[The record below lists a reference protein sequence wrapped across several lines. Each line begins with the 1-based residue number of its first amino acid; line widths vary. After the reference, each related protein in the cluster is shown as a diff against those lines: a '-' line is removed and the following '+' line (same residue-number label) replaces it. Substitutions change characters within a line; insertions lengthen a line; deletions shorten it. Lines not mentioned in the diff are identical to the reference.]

1 MVNEEEL
8 NWAMFNVKVRN
19 NKGEVIE
26 RKASDALEQ
35 LQWMIMMEKES
46 CVLMVDPE
54 KSAGM
59 SFSDVQSRAFQ
70 ALWIKQKSIL
80 QDALGI
86 GQDDSDEDENED
98 EDDIVEEIKRS
109 PEPIPK
115 PKSTPEPE
123 PSPKVV
129 SEPETIEGDFFDSTP
144 KAPKSSDDEI
154 VL

>member
-86 GQDDSDEDENED
+86 GQDDSDED
-98 EDDIVEEIKRS
+98 DIVEEIKRS